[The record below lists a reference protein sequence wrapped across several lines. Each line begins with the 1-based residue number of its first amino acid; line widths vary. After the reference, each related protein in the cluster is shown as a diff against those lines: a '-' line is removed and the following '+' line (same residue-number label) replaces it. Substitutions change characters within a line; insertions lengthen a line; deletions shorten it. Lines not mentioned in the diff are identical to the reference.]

1 MAGIVG
7 TVGKVGVYGFAA
19 IGLSQTVW
27 FGVKAYQGHDPGAEQ
42 RSKAAGKRA
51 AFAAA
56 AAGSAAAPSCR
67 AGTAVASAQLSS
79 AATADRSVCC
89 RAVEDGAM
97 VTASLEVRAPPPLL
111 LRRCASAAELSWCT
125 GRSTWAATC
134 GA

>member
-42 RSKAAGKRA
+42 RSKAAGKHA

-56 AAGSAAAPSCR
+56 AA
-67 AGTAVASAQLSS
+67 AGTAAARPAAARRISTAQQ
-79 AATADRSVCC
+79 RS
-89 RAVEDGAM
+89 DY
-97 VTASLEVRAPPPLL
+97 
-111 LRRCASAAELSWCT
+111 
-125 GRSTWAATC
+125 
-134 GA
+134 

>member
-51 AFAAA
+51 AFAALPLLP
-56 AAGSAAAPSCR
+56 APPRRAQPPHGHSCR
-67 AGTAVASAQLSS
+67 VSTAQQ
-79 AATADRSVCC
+79 RS
-89 RAVEDGAM
+89 DY
-97 VTASLEVRAPPPLL
+97 
-111 LRRCASAAELSWCT
+111 
-125 GRSTWAATC
+125 
-134 GA
+134 